1 MATRSGWPRR
11 DIDNSY
17 VGKLGASAIDTGAI
31 GCPKG
36 YACVLYINGEFYGI
50 GDFLYNSSRKDYNI
64 AKNSPEQI
72 MIIWDGAINI
82 PALTDNG
89 TWVMDSPSKPTAETA
104 ACLDR
109 WRDFAQSAQDAFTA
123 AAGTHLDKNN
133 VVDFYVFLSFIC
145 APDCVQKNTTFITW
159 DGTKW
164 FFMPYDLDTT
174 FGLHYAGTSIAY
186 PPDLNLFDNGL
197 AMQVNRTFW
206 KKVRTTFQA
215 EMNARYAEL
224 RDNGLFSQRG
234 VLELARDLLGRYT
247 PELMQAEYEKWPNVP
262 SLSITSLDQMMDWT
276 RQRIAYLDTFFS
288 YHQ

>member
-1 MATRSGWPRR
+1 
-11 DIDNSY
+11 
-17 VGKLGASAIDTGAI
+17 
-31 GCPKG
+31 
-36 YACVLYINGEFYGI
+36 
-50 GDFLYNSSRKDYNI
+50 
-64 AKNSPEQI
+64 

-123 AAGTHLDKNN
+123 AAGTHLDKKNN
-133 VVDFYVFLSFIC
+133 VVDFLSSSALS
-145 APDCVQKNTTFITW
+145 APRTACRRTPRLSP
-159 DGTKW
+159 GTARNG

-262 SLSITSLDQMMDWT
+262 SPEHHQSGPDDGLDPT
-276 RQRIAYLDTFFS
+276 AYCIPGHFFS
-288 YHQ
+288 ATTSKDPP

>member
-1 MATRSGWPRR
+1 
-11 DIDNSY
+11 
-17 VGKLGASAIDTGAI
+17 
-31 GCPKG
+31 
-36 YACVLYINGEFYGI
+36 
-50 GDFLYNSSRKDYNI
+50 
-64 AKNSPEQI
+64 
-72 MIIWDGAINI
+72 
-82 PALTDNG
+82 
-89 TWVMDSPSKPTAETA
+89 
-104 ACLDR
+104 
-109 WRDFAQSAQDAFTA
+109 
-123 AAGTHLDKNN
+123 
-133 VVDFYVFLSFIC
+133 
-145 APDCVQKNTTFITW
+145 
-159 DGTKW
+159 
-164 FFMPYDLDTT
+164 MPYDLDTT

-224 RDNGLFSQRG
+224 RDNGLFSQCG

-288 YHQ
+288 YQQ